1 MAERDSSITRKQED
15 FLRLLGSNAH
25 FGTLNLNYEMKRY
38 VDHKN
43 NEGVHIMNLEQTWQK
58 IKLAARVIAAVD
70 RPEEVIVVCARP
82 YGQRAVIKYA
92 KYTGATATSSSR
104 WTPGTLTNQNT
115 KQFKEPKL
123 LIVVDPKSD
132 SQAVIEA
139 SYVNIPCIALC
150 DTDSP
155 LSFVDVAI
163 PCNNRN
169 TEAISMVFWLLA
181 REVLIL
187 RGELGKNEEW
197 DVMVDLFFYKKID
210 EVKDETTGDDKEE
223 GTRQAGEAGGKWD
236 QQRAE
241 EGEAEAEGE
250 DQWAADK

>member
-1 MAERDSSITRKQED
+1 MTDSTVTRKQED

-43 NEGVHIMNLEQTWQK
+43 SEGVHIINLEQTWQK
-58 IKLAARVIAAVD
+58 IKLAARVIAAVE

-92 KYTGATATSSSR
+92 RYTGATATSSSR

-115 KQFKEPKL
+115 IQFKEPKL

-132 SQAVIEA
+132 KQAVIEA

-155 LSFVDVAI
+155 LSFIDVAI

-169 TEAISMVFWLLA
+169 TESISMIFWLLA

-187 RGELGKNEEW
+187 RGELGKTEEW
-197 DVMVDLFFYKKID
+197 DVMVDLFFYKKIED
-210 EVKDETTGDDKEE
+210 VEEQAIQGKEGEEKADTKDQK
-223 GTRQAGEAGGKWD
+223 KWD
-236 QQRAE
+236 NQQEE
-241 EGEAEAEGE
+241 EGEGDEG
-250 DQWAADK
+250 QWAA